1 MSQGQWQKI
10 AIARCLFKKGDVYL
24 FDEPF
29 SAIDAISEQN
39 IIRKLRNSI
48 NSSIAIFITHRYS
61 SLLLADY
68 ILVLKDGEL
77 VESGTHEE
85 LQKRGNYYS
94 ELVKAQIDPLDEL
107 SSPQKKSNL
116 EES

>member
-1 MSQGQWQKI
+1 M
-10 AIARCLFKKGDVYL
+10 FKKSDVYL

-39 IIRKLRNSI
+39 IIRKLRNCI

-61 SLLLADY
+61 SLVLADY

-94 ELVKAQIDPLDEL
+94 ELMKAQIDPLDEL
-107 SSPQKKSNL
+107 SSPLKKSNF
-116 EES
+116 EEL